1 MGTLSQDF
9 RYGLRMLRK
18 QPGFTAVAVLT
29 LALAIG
35 ANTAIFSIVYPV
47 LLRPLPFANPA
58 QLVTVGEGRQ
68 TVDCCFYAASYPD
81 YLDWKTNAKSFQSL
95 AGYGG
100 DAYTITGNGEPKTV
114 FAAMVT
120 PNFFSTL
127 GVTPVLGRDF
137 LPGEDLPSGQG
148 PNVAL
153 LTYDF
158 WRSDFGGDPKIIGR
172 AVRLDG
178 KPITIVGILPRN
190 FELNPAGILPIWV
203 PLHLN
208 NYERTA
214 RDAHWFSVIGRLA
227 PGVTLEQA
235 GSEMT
240 AIGSQLARQYPAT
253 NAGVHVT
260 VGSLSQRIVGDIRPL
275 LLVLFCAVAFV
286 LLIACANLANLMLSR
301 SVDRRREFAVRTALG
316 ASQWHL
322 VLQLLIESLTLSL
335 MGAVIGFVG
344 AVIGIWAMTASV
356 SDLQLDFMPYL
367 KDVGVS
373 LPVLAFV
380 GGITIVTAILFG
392 LWPALSV
399 RRLPI
404 SEVLKDESRGG
415 TSASHSRLRNALVI
429 GEIAISMVLLVSGGL
444 MLQSLRLLLRQ
455 NPGFDPEHVL
465 TFMVTLPSGPYPVAK
480 TWPFTNPNG
489 LRFAHEFMDRLRALP
504 GAVGVSATS
513 ALPVSQNLQGNRFV
527 IEGRAVNPGEEENA
541 VGRIVDDRY
550 FSVMHI
556 PLLRG
561 RAFTGADVANAPPV
575 VVVNQAWVKRFF
587 PGGENPIGKRI
598 RFTLA
603 PEEPYREII
612 GVVGDIAEDSLD
624 APAPPTTYVPV
635 DQESGYTT
643 YLNYV
648 LRTNGNPAALLPSSR
663 AVLRSIDPELAFV
676 QPQSLEDFLNQTP
689 AVFLRRYPFYLIGS
703 FATLALV
710 LSLLGLYGLIS
721 YSVAQRTR
729 EIGIRMALGA
739 QRDDILSLTIRQGIV
754 AAIWGVAIGLVTALI
769 ATRVMT
775 SILYGVGAAD
785 WLTFLSV
792 AFLLFVVALTASYIP
807 ARRATLVDPIIA
819 LRNE

>member
-18 QPGFTAVAVLT
+18 QPGFTAVAVVT

-47 LLRPLPFANPA
+47 LLRSLPFANPN
-58 QLVTVGEGRQ
+58 QLVTVGESRQ
-68 TVDCCFYAASYPD
+68 KIACCSYATSYPD
-81 YLDWKTNAKSFQSL
+81 YLDWRANAKSFQSL

-100 DAYTITGNGEPKTV
+100 DAYTITGNGDPKTV

-120 PNFFSTL
+120 TNFFSTL

-172 AVRLDG
+172 LVRLDG
-178 KPITIVGILPRN
+178 KLVTIVGILPRN
-190 FELNPAGILPIWV
+190 FELTPAGILPIWV

-214 RDAHWFSVIGRLA
+214 RDSHWFSVIGRLA

-235 GSEMT
+235 RSEMT
-240 AIGSQLARQYPAT
+240 AIGSEISHQYPAT
-253 NAGVHVT
+253 DAGMHVT
-260 VGSLSQRIVGDIRPL
+260 VGSLSQHVVGDIRPL

-301 SVDRRREFAVRTALG
+301 SVDRRREFAVRAALG

-322 VLQLLIESLTLSL
+322 ILQLLIESLTLSL

-344 AVIGIWAMTASV
+344 AVIGIWVMTASV
-356 SDLQLDFMPYL
+356 SDVQLDFMPYL
-367 KDVGVS
+367 KDVGIS
-373 LPVLAFV
+373 FPVLAFV
-380 GGITIVTAILFG
+380 GGITIVTAFVFG
-392 LWPALSV
+392 LSPAISI

-415 TSASHSRLRNALVI
+415 TSASHARLRNALVI
-429 GEIAISMVLLVSGGL
+429 GEIAISLVLLVSGGL
-444 MLQSLRLLLRQ
+444 MLQSLRMLLRQ
-455 NPGFDPEHVL
+455 NPGFDAEHVL
-465 TFMVTLPSGPYPVAK
+465 TFMVTLPSGPYPVSK

-489 LRFAHEFMDRLRALP
+489 LRFAHEFMDRLRGLP
-504 GAVGVSATS
+504 GVVGVSATS
-513 ALPVSQNLQGNRFV
+513 ALPVAQNLQGYRFV

-541 VGRIVDDRY
+541 VGRMVDSGY

-556 PLLRG
+556 PVLRG
-561 RAFTGADVANAPPV
+561 RTLNASDSANAPPV
-575 VVVNQAWVKRFF
+575 LVVNQAWAKHFF
-587 PGGENPIGKRI
+587 PNGENPIGKRI
-598 RFTLA
+598 RFTLS
-603 PEEPYREII
+603 PEEPYREIV

-624 APAPPTTYVPV
+624 APAPPTTYMPV
-635 DQESGYTT
+635 DQQSGYAT

-648 LRTNGNPAALLPSSR
+648 IRTSGDPAALLPSAR
-663 AVLRSIDPELAFV
+663 AVARSIDPELAFV
-676 QPQSLEDFLNQTP
+676 QPQSLEDFLNRTP

-710 LSLLGLYGLIS
+710 LALLGLYGLIS
-721 YSVAQRTR
+721 YSVARRTR

-739 QRDDILSLTIRQGIV
+739 QRDDILTLTIRQGV
-754 AAIWGVAIGLVTALI
+754 MAAVWGVVIGLVVALV

-792 AFLLFVVALTASYIP
+792 AFLLFLVAMVASYIP
-807 ARRATLVDPIIA
+807 ARRATNVDPMIA

>member
-18 QPGFTAVAVLT
+18 QPGFTAVAVMT

-47 LLRPLPFANPA
+47 LLRPLPFANPD
-58 QLVTVGEGRQ
+58 QLVTVGESRQ
-68 TVDCCFYAASYPD
+68 KIDCCSYSTSYPN
-81 YLDWKTNAKSFQSL
+81 YLDWKANAKSFQSL

-100 DAYTITGNGEPKTV
+100 DAYTITGHGEPKTV

-120 PNFFSTL
+120 TNFFSTL
-127 GVTPVLGRDF
+127 GVTPVLGRGF

-158 WRSDFGGDPKIIGR
+158 WRSDFGGDSKIIGR

-178 KPITIVGILPRN
+178 RPVTIVGILPRN
-190 FELNPAGILPIWV
+190 FELTPAGILPIWV

-227 PGVTLEQA
+227 PGVKLEQA
-235 GSEMT
+235 RSEMT
-240 AIGSQLARQYPAT
+240 AIGSQLSRQYPAT

-260 VGSLSQRIVGDIRPL
+260 VGSLSQHIVGDIRPL
-275 LLVLFCAVAFV
+275 LLVLFCAVGFV

-301 SVDRRREFAVRTALG
+301 SVDRRREFAVRAALG

-322 VLQLLIESLTLSL
+322 ILQLMIESLTLSL

-344 AVIGIWAMTASV
+344 AVIGIWVMAASV
-356 SDLQLDFMPYL
+356 SEVQLDFMPYL
-367 KDVGVS
+367 RDVNIS

-380 GGITIVTAILFG
+380 AGITIVTALLFG
-392 LWPALSV
+392 LSPALSI

-429 GEIAISMVLLVSGGL
+429 AEIAISLVLLVSGGL

-465 TFMVTLPSGPYPVAK
+465 TFMVTLPSGPYPVSK

-489 LRFAHEFMDRLRALP
+489 LRFTHEFMDRLKNLP
-504 GAVGVSATS
+504 GVVGVSATS
-513 ALPVSQNLQGNRFV
+513 ALPVSQNLQGYRFV
-527 IEGRAVNPGEEENA
+527 IEGRAVNPGEEENT
-541 VGRIVDDRY
+541 VGRIVDDGY
-550 FSVMHI
+550 FSVMRI
-556 PLLRG
+556 PVLRG
-561 RAFTGADVANAPPV
+561 RTFTSADGANASPV
-575 VVVNQAWVKRFF
+575 VMVNQAWTKRFF
-587 PGGENPIGKRI
+587 PNEDPVGKRI

-624 APAPPTTYVPV
+624 APAPPTTYMPV

-643 YLNYV
+643 FLNYV
-648 LRTNGNPAALLPSSR
+648 IRTSGDPAALLPSAH
-663 AVLRSIDPELAFV
+663 AVARSIDPELAFV
-676 QPQSLEDFLNQTP
+676 QPQSLEDFLNRTP

-703 FATLALV
+703 FAALALV
-710 LSLLGLYGLIS
+710 LALLGLYGLIS

-739 QRDDILSLTIRQGIV
+739 QREDILALTIRQGIV
-754 AAIWGVAIGLVTALI
+754 AATWGVAIGLVIALV

-785 WLTFLSV
+785 WLTFISV
-792 AFLLFVVALTASYIP
+792 AFLLFVVAVAASYIP
-807 ARRATLVDPIIA
+807 ARRATQVDPMIA
-819 LRNE
+819 LRNQ